1 MVGGAH
7 DGEWRSTGGSGHD
20 CPEPTSGLK
29 HRGNAFLWGNC
40 DELQV
45 HGQKMDPARHSIP
58 PYLQPGRPTRPGGD
72 PDTLPGPKSNSIR
85 GPQRQNLIPE
95 PQHSAG
101 L

>member
-1 MVGGAH
+1 
-7 DGEWRSTGGSGHD
+7 
-20 CPEPTSGLK
+20 
-29 HRGNAFLWGNC
+29 
-40 DELQV
+40 
-45 HGQKMDPARHSIP
+45 MDPARHSIP